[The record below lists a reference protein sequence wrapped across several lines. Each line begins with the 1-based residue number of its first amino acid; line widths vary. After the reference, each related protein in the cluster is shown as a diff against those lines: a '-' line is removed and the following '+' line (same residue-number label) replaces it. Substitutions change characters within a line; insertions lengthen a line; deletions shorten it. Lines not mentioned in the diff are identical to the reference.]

1 MNFFSEEKISSIY
14 SIESTPI
21 SEGNYIETYR
31 ARNKETNELIAIK
44 KINILD
50 FSEQEIIIL
59 INILKI
65 LNNSKHSIKFI
76 ECFKEEN
83 SIYIAMEFCESNLS
97 KIIKLNNGLKLE
109 EIKKYFFQINEILQT
124 MRKFNI
130 IHKNLKP
137 ENILLKKNEKNEYE
151 IKISD
156 YKLSNK
162 ILNEIYIAPEI
173 ILNKNNKK
181 KVDLWSLGIIL
192 YKMYFNKFPF
202 KNFEC
207 YKKFILSE
215 GKKNLPEIE
224 KSGNENFDDLI
235 EKLIVFDE
243 KKRLDWNDYFNHKFF
258 LFFNVNEIKN
268 EFFNFKIE
276 IKKILNYLENFIKKF
291 CDFFDEKIIEFEN
304 EKIEIEN
311 FYDLNKLFYYKFN
324 ENNFIECLNNIKNFK
339 LKFEYKNLT
348 KKNFFDSEN
357 LILNEIKNF
366 NDHEKQK
373 IFKIIELNNN
383 SIATF
388 SFYKIVI
395 YDSKMNKK
403 IEINLDKNK
412 NDKFENICELK
423 NNILCACT
431 WKNIYLYKITSNNY
445 NLHQKINF
453 GTSKIFELKNSKIIF
468 HDTNDDFHIMK
479 LNNEKYEL
487 EFKLKIDD
495 FYLKDYFE
503 LNNEKIL
510 CYPNEKNFL
519 SIFDLNTKKIKKI
532 KIENNLKTDFNS
544 FHSHFIL
551 IEEKKLLFKSKNFIH
566 LLNLNNFEIECDF
579 CVGECENYYEISMLN
594 NNIFLIGDEK
604 GFINV
609 FEYENKEIK
618 FIKKILVNENKKVFN
633 IKILKNFI
641 VGICFDDGNFK
652 LFKIE

>member
-1 MNFFSEEKISSIY
+1 MSFFSNEKITSKY

-21 SEGNYIETYR
+21 SEGKIELYR
-31 ARNKETNELIAIK
+31 ARNKQTNELIALK
-44 KINILD
+44 KINIFD
-50 FSEQEIIIL
+50 FSEKEIIIL

-65 LNNSKHSIKFI
+65 LNQSKHSIKFI

-83 SIYIAMEFCESNLS
+83 SIYIAMEFCENNLL
-97 KIIKLNNGLKLE
+97 KIIKNGLKIE

-173 ILNKNNKK
+173 ILNKENKK
-181 KVDLWSLGIIL
+181 KVDLWSLGVIL

-202 KNFEC
+202 KNFES

-215 GKKNLPEIE
+215 GKKFLPEIE

-291 CDFFDEKIIEFEN
+291 CDFFDEKIIEFQN

-348 KKNFFDSEN
+348 KKKFFDSEN

-366 NDHEKQK
+366 NDHEQQK

-495 FYLKDYFE
+495 FYFKDYFE

-544 FHSHFIL
+544 FYSHFIL

-594 NNIFLIGDEK
+594 NNIFFIGDEN
-604 GFINV
+604 GFVNV
-609 FEYENKEIK
+609 FEYENNEIK

-633 IKILKNFI
+633 IKIFKNFI

-652 LFKIE
+652 LFKIQ

>member
-1 MNFFSEEKISSIY
+1 MSFFSNEKITSKY

-21 SEGNYIETYR
+21 SEGKIELYR
-31 ARNKETNELIAIK
+31 ARNKQTNELIALK
-44 KINILD
+44 KINIFD
-50 FSEQEIIIL
+50 FSEKEIIIL

-65 LNNSKHSIKFI
+65 LNQSKHSIKFI

-97 KIIKLNNGLKLE
+97 KIIKNGLKIE
-109 EIKKYFFQINEILQT
+109 EIKKYFFQINELLKT
-124 MRKFNI
+124 MTKLNI
-130 IHKNLKP
+130 IHKNLKL

-151 IKISD
+151 IKICD

-173 ILNKNNKK
+173 ILNKENKK
-181 KVDLWSLGIIL
+181 KVDLWSLGVIL

-215 GKKNLPEIE
+215 GKKFLPEIE

-243 KKRLDWNDYFNHKFF
+243 KKRLNWNDYFNHKFF
-258 LFFNVNEIKN
+258 MFFGVDEIKN
-268 EFFNFKIE
+268 EYFNFKIE
-276 IKKILNYLENFIKKF
+276 IKKILNYLENLIKKF
-291 CDFFDEKIIEFEN
+291 CDFFDEKIIEIEN
-304 EKIEIEN
+304 KKIEIKN
-311 FYDLNKLFYYKFN
+311 FDDLNKLFNYKFN
-324 ENNFIECLNNIKNFK
+324 ENNFFECLNNIKNFN

-348 KKNFFDSEN
+348 KNFFNAEK

-373 IFKIIELNNN
+373 IFKIIEFNNN

-395 YDSKMNKK
+395 YDSNMNKK
-403 IEINLDKNK
+403 IEINLDKK
-412 NDKFENICELK
+412 NDKNNFENICELK

-431 WKNIYLYKITSNNY
+431 WSNIYLYKITSNNY
-445 NLHQKINF
+445 KLHQKINF

-495 FYLKDYFE
+495 FYFKDYFE

-510 CYPNEKNFL
+510 CYPKEKNFL
-519 SIFDLNTKKIKKI
+519 IIFNLKTKEIKNI

-544 FHSHFIL
+544 FYSHFIL

-594 NNIFLIGDEK
+594 NNIFLIGDEN
-604 GFINV
+604 GFVNV
-609 FEYENKEIK
+609 FEYENNEIK

-633 IKILKNFI
+633 IKIFKNFI

>member
-1 MNFFSEEKISSIY
+1 MSFFSQEKITSKY

-21 SEGNYIETYR
+21 SEGNIECYR
-31 ARNKETNELIAIK
+31 ARNNKTNELIAIK

-65 LNNSKHSIKFI
+65 LNQSKHSIKFI

-97 KIIKLNNGLKLE
+97 KIIKLNNGLKIE
-109 EIKKYFFQINEILQT
+109 EIKKYFFEINELLQT

-215 GKKNLPEIE
+215 GKKFLPEIE

-348 KKNFFDSEN
+348 KKKFFDSEN

-445 NLHQKINF
+445 NLLQKINF

-479 LNNEKYEL
+479 INNEKYEL

-495 FYLKDYFE
+495 FYFKDYFE

-544 FHSHFIL
+544 FYSHFIL

-604 GFINV
+604 GFVNV
-609 FEYENKEIK
+609 FEFNINEIK

-633 IKILKNFI
+633 IKIFKNFI

>member
-1 MNFFSEEKISSIY
+1 MSFFSEEKISSIY

-31 ARNKETNELIAIK
+31 KKKK

-97 KIIKLNNGLKLE
+97 KIIKNGLKLE

-215 GKKNLPEIE
+215 GKKFLPEIE

-291 CDFFDEKIIEFEN
+291 CDFFDEKIIEFQN

-366 NDHEKQK
+366 NDHEQQK

-495 FYLKDYFE
+495 FYFKDYFE

-544 FHSHFIL
+544 FYSHFIL

-604 GFINV
+604 GFVNV

-633 IKILKNFI
+633 IKIFKNFI